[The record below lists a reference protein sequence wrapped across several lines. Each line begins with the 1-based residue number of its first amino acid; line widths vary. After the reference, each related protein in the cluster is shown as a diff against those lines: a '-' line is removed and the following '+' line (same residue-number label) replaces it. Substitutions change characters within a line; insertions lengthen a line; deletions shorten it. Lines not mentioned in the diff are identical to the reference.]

1 MDSKRDELLQLA
13 NGSVLVYNI
22 ASRQS
27 FDLLLI
33 EVADCLRYKD
43 KKTLPF
49 IVVEINEDIEAERQV
64 STREGRSLAQHFDWQ
79 FVQVSRKD
87 NVVDVD
93 ICFAAMLRQIAKW
106 NDEEEAR
113 KRRENKKKRFWSRK

>member
-1 MDSKRDELLQLA
+1 MDSKRNELLQLA

-27 FDLLLI
+27 FDFLLI

-43 KKTLPF
+43 KNTLPF
-49 IVVEINEDIEAERQV
+49 IVVEINEDMEAERQV

-87 NVVDVD
+87 NVMDVD